1 MLGVVHFGLDLCLL
15 SLYGCLCSLHPCIA
29 FGHIGKAGL
38 GGGAE
43 GAQGQFPLKSIVSPN
58 MFVTLQGENYTA
70 KLYLFLAI
78 YSLYQTENS
87 GKFESKFQ

>member
-38 GGGAE
+38 GGRG
-43 GAQGQFPLKSIVSPN
+43 GGGPRSVSI
-58 MFVTLQGENYTA
+58 E
-70 KLYLFLAI
+70 I
-78 YSLYQTENS
+78 YSKSQHVCDTPGGKLHSKVIFIS
-87 GKFESKFQ
+87 GNIFLISDR